1 MIEPSPSA
9 LRALRSFA
17 DVGRTSSKRELWQR
31 RWSRRERI
39 GDRSSDRHSPS
50 ELFAWRRDADSKALL
65 PVSRSAGTCGVSATK
80 ALLRSLQ
87 QALRMQ
93 GT

>member
-65 PVSRSAGTCGVSATK
+65 PVSRSAGTCVG
-80 ALLRSLQ
+80 
-87 QALRMQ
+87 
-93 GT
+93 